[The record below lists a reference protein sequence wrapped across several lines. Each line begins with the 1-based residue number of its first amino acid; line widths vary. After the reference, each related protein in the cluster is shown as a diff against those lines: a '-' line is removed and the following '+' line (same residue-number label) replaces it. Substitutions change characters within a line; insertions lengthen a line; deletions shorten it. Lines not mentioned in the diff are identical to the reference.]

1 MDDIVI
7 LGGARTPTGRFLGGL
22 SKTPAPELAAVAI
35 RGALRR
41 AGVDAGEVDEVI
53 LGQVLSAGAG
63 QAPARQAA
71 IKAGVPVTASAFS
84 VNKVCASGLEAV
96 ILAAQRIS
104 TGSAEVVAAGGMENM
119 SLAPHLLANSRTG
132 TKLGAVEMIDSAVH
146 DGLWCA
152 WECRHMG
159 DSAEEIARKYGIDRE
174 EQDSFALES
183 HRKAVAAMDG
193 GGFQSEIEPVQV
205 RQKGGP
211 AALDADETPRRD
223 TSRDALAR
231 LAAAFQEGGTVT
243 AGNAPG
249 LCDGASALVVT
260 SAATASR
267 RAWTARARITGWAN
281 ANLEP
286 RWLFDAPPEAVTRLL
301 ERTGMAL
308 SDFDLIE
315 VNEAFSAQV
324 LANGKVLGWDWDR
337 VNVKGGAVALG
348 HPIGASGARIL
359 VTLLHAL
366 EERGLARGLAVLCH
380 GGGGAVALSIE
391 RIAQ

>member
-1 MDDIVI
+1 MDDVVI

-22 SKTPAPELAAVAI
+22 SRTAAPELAAVAI
-35 RGALRR
+35 RGALGR
-41 AGVDAGEVDEVI
+41 AGVDAVEVGEVI
-53 LGQVLSAGAG
+53 LGQVLSAGVG

-71 IKAGVPVTASAFS
+71 IRAGVPVSASAFS
-84 VNKVCASGLEAV
+84 VNKVCASGLEAL

-104 TGSAEVVAAGGMENM
+104 TGSARVVVAGGMENM
-119 SLAPHLLANSRTG
+119 SLAPHLLVNSRTG
-132 TKLGAVEMIDSAVH
+132 TKLGALEAIDSAVH

-159 DSAEEIARKYGIDRE
+159 SSAEEIARKYGISRE
-174 EQDSFALES
+174 EQDSFALGS
-183 HRKAVAAMDG
+183 HAKAIAAMDAG
-193 GGFQSEIEPVQV
+193 RFRAEIEPVQV

-211 AALDADETPRRD
+211 VAIESDETPRRD
-223 TSRDALAR
+223 TSKEALAR
-231 LAAAFQEGGTVT
+231 LAAAFEENGTVT

-260 SAATASR
+260 SAATAFEQG
-267 RAWTARARITGWAN
+267 WTARARVTGWAN

-286 RWLFDAPPEAVTRLL
+286 RWLFDAPAEAVKRLL

-348 HPIGASGARIL
+348 HPIGSSGARIL
-359 VTLLHAL
+359 VTLLHSL
-366 EERGLARGLAVLCH
+366 EEMGVARGLAVLCH

-391 RIAQ
+391 RGNE